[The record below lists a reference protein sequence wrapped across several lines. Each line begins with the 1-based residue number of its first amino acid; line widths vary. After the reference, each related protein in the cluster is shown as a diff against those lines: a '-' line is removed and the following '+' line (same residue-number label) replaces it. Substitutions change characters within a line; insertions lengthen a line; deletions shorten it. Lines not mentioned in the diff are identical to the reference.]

1 MATQDTSDATGG
13 TGPQAQIELAG
24 SASLDDPDVFVSSF
38 PSLAPSRSSEA
49 FLLAEPV
56 VEEPEDTTPPAV
68 SNFAPATGPIQKS
81 TPISFDVTDDSGNF
95 ARIMV
100 LVEFGDGTY
109 EVIHDGVKFATSYA
123 SKSSRKV
130 ITDGYRYTV
139 ERLGGWTSSS
149 MTIRAI
155 GIDLNG
161 NVG

>member
-1 MATQDTSDATGG
+1 MAEHDDGTGHLMATFNGNATAFQGPLRLDLDLSPISAAFPHSVGPIRLERVVG
-13 TGPQAQIELAG
+13 TEIP
-24 SASLDDPDVFVSSF
+24 
-38 PSLAPSRSSEA
+38 
-49 FLLAEPV
+49 
-56 VEEPEDTTPPAV
+56 PEDTTPPVV

-155 GIDLNG
+155 GIDLSG